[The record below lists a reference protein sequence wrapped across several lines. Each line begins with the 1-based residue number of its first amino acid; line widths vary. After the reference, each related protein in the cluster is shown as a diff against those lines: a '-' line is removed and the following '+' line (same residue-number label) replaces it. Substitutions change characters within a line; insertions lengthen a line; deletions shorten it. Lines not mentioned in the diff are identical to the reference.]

1 MDTTELLNLFRT
13 EIRDLE
19 QPYLFQDE
27 QVYAY
32 INAAQVEFC
41 RRTQGIEDGR
51 TFKLNIVPG
60 EEWYALNKRVLKLR
74 KAYFTATGR
83 PVEVINQ
90 ERAEQQGV
98 RFDGRPGP
106 LKVLVAGIQKDS
118 LRAWPLPNEAV
129 EVTLDVFRLPKPVG
143 EGDQLEV
150 DEQHHMALLH
160 WVKHL
165 AYSMHDAD
173 AFDRTKAAEHE
184 AKFITYCERADAEQT
199 RYRRQVG
206 TVQYGGL

>member
-1 MDTTELLNLFRT
+1 MDTTELLNLFRA
-13 EIRDLE
+13 EMRDLE

-51 TFKLNIVPG
+51 TYKLNITPG
-60 EEWYALNKRVLKLR
+60 EDWYALNKRILKLR
-74 KAYFTATGR
+74 KAYFTSTGR
-83 PVEVINQ
+83 PVEVINE

-98 RFDGRPGP
+98 RFDGRAGP
-106 LKVLVAGIQKDS
+106 LQVLVAGIQKDM
-118 LRAWPLPNEAV
+118 LRAWSLPNEAV

-143 EGDQLEV
+143 EGDSLEI

-160 WVKHL
+160 WVKYL
-165 AYSMHDAD
+165 AYGTNDAD
-173 AFDRTKAAEHE
+173 AFDRRKSEEFE
-184 AKFITYCERADAEQT
+184 AKFVAYCERADAEQT
-199 RYRRQVG
+199 RARRQVG